1 MEETIDSVLEQLK
14 FLCEELGVNTQ
25 QDVLI
30 SLQNVRDNIFAR
42 NNLVEIKAAFAK
54 ENLKDK
60 YKLEYVS
67 VSDTY
72 NFVVIPLSYSNIRH
86 IKDEVICFESP
97 RIGCQSIYNFCLG
110 PTEDMAWCNAYNKLL
125 AIQR

>member
-1 MEETIDSVLEQLK
+1 MEETLKNVLQQLE
-14 FLCEELGVNTQ
+14 FLYEELGANTQ
-25 QDVLI
+25 QDILI
-30 SLQNVRDNIFAR
+30 SLLDVIDNIFAR

-110 PTEDMAWCNAYNKLL
+110 PTEDMAWCAAYNKL
-125 AIQR
+125 IKE

>member
-1 MEETIDSVLEQLK
+1 MEETLNNVLQQLE
-14 FLCEELGVNTQ
+14 FLSEELGDNTKQ
-25 QDVLI
+25 EIVIL
-30 SLQNVRDNIFAR
+30 LQNIINDVYRK

-54 ENLKDK
+54 DNLKDK

-67 VSDTY
+67 ISDTY
-72 NFVVIPLSYSNIRH
+72 NFVVIPLSYSSIRH